1 MGSFDFGLRLR
12 VVSSNIGNFC
22 IFPIAKYFHSPTIP
36 CLCHSVGFLEF
47 RVRRKFSSIR
57 SQPFKHA
64 LKSTVL
70 TSDTERTHPVQTKHI
85 YISFLAIQPADF
97 SYQRDQFGV
106 FGEPKNSRLV
116 SVMKPPL

>member
-1 MGSFDFGLRLR
+1 MVIFAFFLSQ
-12 VVSSNIGNFC
+12 NIFT
-22 IFPIAKYFHSPTIP
+22 PPQIP
-36 CLCHSVGFLEF
+36 CLCHSVGSLEF

-70 TSDTERTHPVQTKHI
+70 TSDTERTHPVWTKHI

-97 SYQRDQFGV
+97 SYQQDQFGV